1 MQPKN
6 ITYELSSRYLKV
18 CKIYILEAQKERSAV
33 CFSIIFQRELE
44 DLSLECR
51 FQVIQSQLKLFYLC
65 YRQPIKLINRS
76 CDLKTTLCT
85 SNNILVTWTRQISQ
99 AQVGQFM
106 TKGIKNR
113 TIESP
118 NLNALWIWR
127 YVHLVSHLVS
137 EMYNSY
143 ITDIKT
149 HNVVSSW
156 VKLAHLKFWITL
168 TQTVIVITRY

>member
-1 MQPKN
+1 M
-6 ITYELSSRYLKV
+6 
-18 CKIYILEAQKERSAV
+18 
-33 CFSIIFQRELE
+33 
-44 DLSLECR
+44 
-51 FQVIQSQLKLFYLC
+51 
-65 YRQPIKLINRS
+65 
-76 CDLKTTLCT
+76 
-85 SNNILVTWTRQISQ
+85 
-99 AQVGQFM
+99 QVGQFM

-113 TIESP
+113 IIESP

-156 VKLAHLKFWITL
+156 VKLAHLKF
-168 TQTVIVITRY
+168 